1 MFGFLRLLLV
11 RVVDSAGGNIKALV
25 DMLRDWL
32 NLRAQLILNTVEVEP
47 VLVSHEV
54 DSETKMS
61 ETSRSANTVK
71 IRL

>member
-32 NLRAQLILNTVEVEP
+32 NLRAQLILDTVEVEP
-47 VLVSHEV
+47 ILVSHEV

>member
-32 NLRAQLILNTVEVEP
+32 NLRAQLILDTVEVEP

-54 DSETKMS
+54 DSETKVS